1 MKDIFLIKIRNV
13 YGNRLIYPVNSLA
26 LSVAKLM
33 GKKTFNKGE
42 MDIIKGIGFEVQV
55 EQEVLWENSTHLLS
69 Q

>member
-33 GKKTFNKGE
+33 GKKTFNEGE

-55 EQEVLWENSTHLLS
+55 EQEVL
-69 Q
+69 

>member
-1 MKDIFLIKIRNV
+1 MEEKIMKDIFLIKIRSV

-42 MDIIKGIGFEVQV
+42 IQEIKKIGFEVQV
-55 EQEVLWENSTHLLS
+55 EQEVL
-69 Q
+69 

>member
-55 EQEVLWENSTHLLS
+55 EQEVL
-69 Q
+69 